1 MATAYRKVSFGNIGT
16 GTHKDGIEE
25 TNFLNVG
32 NQGVERSRVLLIRI
46 PRRLINEIE
55 RRFVFIVAGLWFAP
69 AAALLCGAVLPTT
82 SLCLGV
88 SPSQRQ
94 ATDFGGNEVLA

>member
-1 MATAYRKVSFGNIGT
+1 MESIGC
-16 GTHKDGIEE
+16 
-25 TNFLNVG
+25 VG
-32 NQGVERSRVLLIRI
+32 NASMAKALAALSVAPRHSFEPLNLPTQFIDELERS
-46 PRRLINEIE
+46 
-55 RRFVFIVAGLWFAP
+55 FVFIVAGLRFAP

-94 ATDFGGNEVLA
+94 ATDFGGNEVWA